1 MRSACKC
8 GATTLAVAVGV
19 CLGVATPARAGT
31 VLPAAREIEGT
42 VVTQRGSYLAA
53 ELFLKRA
60 IAIDEKAL
68 GPEHPDLA
76 GRLNNLAVL
85 YWATAPPDGPEPL
98 FARALAIL
106 EERLPLDHPALAAI
120 RENYTNLLRQLG
132 YGGVELRIQAE
143 AIEPPQRSGPS

>member
-60 IAIDEKAL
+60 IAVDEKAHGPAHPGLAATLDKLATLYQATGRPGAAELFLKRAIAIDEKAL
-68 GPEHPDLA
+68 
-76 GRLNNLAVL
+76 
-85 YWATAPPDGPEPL
+85 
-98 FARALAIL
+98 
-106 EERLPLDHPALAAI
+106 
-120 RENYTNLLRQLG
+120 
-132 YGGVELRIQAE
+132 
-143 AIEPPQRSGPS
+143 